1 MSFDAAAGVT
11 VIAGGC
17 VAFFEEVLPE
27 LAEAAAPE
35 QSGSG
40 IDQYTFRGS
49 LPAGRIV
56 RKEEIMANNTSKAA
70 AVPQNG
76 LAKTRQKSINIAA
89 TIFLA
94 PALILICIFIVYPV
108 VDTFVISAYKW
119 NGISS
124 NRIFTGMDNW
134 KTLIHDSSFWSSF
147 LHNVIVMV
155 FSILLQIPIG
165 MLLATFL
172 DAGGK
177 KFNIFKIVW
186 FLPYLMSSVAIA
198 FLFTYALAT
207 NGGLIS
213 SLATL
218 LSGKKT
224 TVDLLGRN
232 PQALFTVIVV
242 MAWQFTPFYMV
253 YFIAGYGNIDT
264 SVYEAAVIDGATR
277 GQYIR
282 FVAIPLLGPIFKTA
296 CTMSLIGS
304 LKYFDMVWN
313 MTQGGPS
320 GGTELMATYMYKLS
334 FQQFNMG
341 YGSCVAAGMFIL
353 ITAIALLFQKVF
365 VVKEDY

>member
-1 MSFDAAAGVT
+1 
-11 VIAGGC
+11 
-17 VAFFEEVLPE
+17 
-27 LAEAAAPE
+27 
-35 QSGSG
+35 
-40 IDQYTFRGS
+40 
-49 LPAGRIV
+49 
-56 RKEEIMANNTSKAA
+56 MANNTSKAA

-134 KTLIHDSSFWSSF
+134 
-147 LHNVIVMV
+147 
-155 FSILLQIPIG
+155 LLQIPIG